1 MESNSIEQGRRQLI
15 LLSTV
20 GVETCKIFK
29 VLEAPVK
36 PKEKSYSKL
45 VKLMKNHHNRKPS
58 VIAER
63 FRFNKRD
70 RK

>member
-20 GVETCKIFK
+20 GVETYKIFK
-29 VLEAPVK
+29 GLTAPVK
-36 PKEKSYSKL
+36 PKEKSYDEL
-45 VKLMKNHHNRKPS
+45 AKLMKNHQNPKAS
-58 VIAER
+58 VVAER

>member
-1 MESNSIEQGRRQLI
+1 MESNSIEQGKRQLI

-20 GVETCKIFK
+20 GVETYKIFK
-29 VLEAPVK
+29 GLEAPVK
-36 PKEKSYSKL
+36 PKEKSYGEL
-45 VKLMKNHHNRKPS
+45 VKLMKNHQNRKPS